1 MILKISVADSVS
13 SQFSDVDEL
22 LDEQETPIYVLFYN
36 TFNIKFAAK
45 NSAISCIPAISC
57 ILTLAKVPFL
67 YWNLGETDQLN
78 MK

>member
-36 TFNIKFAAK
+36 TFNLKFAAR
-45 NSAISCIPAISC
+45 NSAISSNYY
-57 ILTLAKVPFL
+57 LACLL
-67 YWNLGETDQLN
+67 YLAF
-78 MK
+78 